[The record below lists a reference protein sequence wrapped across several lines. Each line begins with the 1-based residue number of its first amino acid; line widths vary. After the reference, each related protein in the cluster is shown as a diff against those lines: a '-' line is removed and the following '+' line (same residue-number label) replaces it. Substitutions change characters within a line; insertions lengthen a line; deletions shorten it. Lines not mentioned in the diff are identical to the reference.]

1 VPLLNTA
8 YVNFLRKRAF
18 CSEDSL
24 SKFID
29 TPLKYYSS
37 GMQVRLGF
45 SVAAQLE
52 PEVLIIDEVLAV
64 GDIAVAQGK

>member
-1 VPLLNTA
+1 
-8 YVNFLRKRAF
+8 
-18 CSEDSL
+18 
-24 SKFID
+24 
-29 TPLKYYSS
+29 
-37 GMQVRLGF
+37 MQVRLGF